1 MFTKKHAY
9 FNILYYNGNAIMDLL
24 NAQKDDKTL
33 YDNGRYHIKLL
44 SKKDK
49 EIGNKIEI
57 MLPTIDP
64 EPK

>member
-9 FNILYYNGNAIMDLL
+9 FNILYYNGNAILDLL

-49 EIGNKIEI
+49 
-57 MLPTIDP
+57 
-64 EPK
+64 